1 MFFFVKENSYI
12 SVTDK
17 KDRMAFSKYNKQV
30 VVLYISTLIGVLI
43 GMLVSILNTRNLAP
57 SEYGDVRYVNN
68 IIQMLSGIF
77 LFGYFVTG
85 SRLLAIAKTKEESAQ
100 IKGGLVA
107 ILGMT
112 VALMMVCMIACGLI
126 HHYILHREF
135 AWLFYA
141 VIPVCGSVLLLNYM
155 NTSAQGDNSI
165 YSIAAA
171 RLLPSAIYLVIAYLV
186 YTHFGAYSWLM
197 LVLQNGIALLVLGI
211 IIWYNKPS
219 FKNLKQT
226 FKSLQKENKS
236 YGLQVYYG
244 SLANVSVQYIAGITL
259 GTFASNNANVGF
271 YSLAL
276 TVTGPLAMLPS
287 IIGTTYFKRFAHEN
301 NISRKILI
309 YTLSMALLS
318 MLGFVILIYPVVGF
332 LYDDRYSDVAL
343 FACVLSIGF
352 TFHGLGD
359 VFNRFLG
366 AHGRGKSLRNGAF
379 ISGAIALFGYTLGVY
394 YFGIWGAI
402 ITKISAS
409 LAYFASMVL
418 FYIYFIKKQKSI
430 ISCQNSL

>member
-1 MFFFVKENSYI
+1 MRNNKNS
-12 SVTDK
+12 
-17 KDRMAFSKYNKQV
+17 RQV
-30 VVLYISTLIGVLI
+30 IVLYISTLAGVLV

-85 SRLLAIAKTKEESAQ
+85 SRLLAIAKDKEEAAQ
-100 IKGGLVA
+100 IKGGLIA
-107 ILGMT
+107 ILGLT
-112 VALMMVCMIACGLI
+112 VALMMTCMVACGLI
-126 HHYILHREF
+126 HHYVLHRDF
-135 AWLFYA
+135 AWLFYT

-171 RLLPSAIYLVIAYLV
+171 RLLPSACYLGIAYFI
-186 YTHFGAYSWLM
+186 YKQFGASNWLM
-197 LVLQNGIALLVLGI
+197 LVLQNGIAFIILSV

-226 FKSLQKENKS
+226 FKALRQENKS

-259 GTFASNNANVGF
+259 GMFALDNTNVGF

-276 TVTGPLAMLPS
+276 TVTGPLALLPS

-301 NISRKILI
+301 CISRRI
-309 YTLSMALLS
+309 LLS
-318 MLGFVILIYPVVGF
+318 TFSLSLISLIGFVVLIFPVVGL
-332 LYDDRYSDVAL
+332 LYDERYSKVAL
-343 FACVLSIGF
+343 YACLLAIGF

-366 AHGRGKSLRNGAF
+366 AHGQGKPLRNGAF
-379 ISGAIALFGYTLGVY
+379 ISGVIALIGYTIGVCY
-394 YFGIWGAI
+394 YDIWGALFTRI
-402 ITKISAS
+402 ITS
-409 LAYFASMVL
+409 LTYFTSMIV
-418 FYIYFIKKQKSI
+418 FYFVFINKTKE
-430 ISCQNSL
+430 NNMA

>member
-1 MFFFVKENSYI
+1 MTI
-12 SVTDK
+12 SK
-17 KDRMAFSKYNKQV
+17 SKKQV
-30 VVLYISTLIGVLI
+30 IVLYISTLLGVVI

-85 SRLLAIAKTKEESAQ
+85 SRLLAIAKSEEEAAQ
-100 IKGGLVA
+100 IRGGLVT

-112 VALMMVCMIACGLI
+112 VALMMACMVACGLI
-126 HHYILHREF
+126 HHYVLHRDY
-135 AWLFYA
+135 AWLFYI
-141 VIPVCGSVLLLNYM
+141 VIPVCGSVLLLNYL

-171 RLLPSAIYLVIAYLV
+171 RLLPSTLYLGIAYFI
-186 YTHFGAYSWLM
+186 YKQFGASNWLM
-197 LVLQNGIALLVLGI
+197 LILQNGIALLVLI
-211 IIWYNKPS
+211 FIIWYNKPS
-219 FKNLKQT
+219 FKNLMQT
-226 FKSLQKENKS
+226 FKALRQENKS

-259 GTFASNNANVGF
+259 GIFAIDNTNVGF

-287 IIGTTYFKRFAHEN
+287 IIGTTYFKRFAHESC
-301 NISRKILI
+301 ISRRILLSTF
-309 YTLSMALLS
+309 TLSLISLI
-318 MLGFVILIYPVVGF
+318 GFVVLIYPVIGF
-332 LYDDRYSDVAL
+332 LYDERYSKVAL
-343 FACVLSIGF
+343 YACLLAIGF

-366 AHGRGKSLRNGAF
+366 AHGQGKPLRNGAF
-379 ISGAIALFGYTLGVY
+379 IAGTIALIGYTIGVY
-394 YFGIWGAI
+394 YYDIWGALFTRI
-402 ITKISAS
+402 ICS
-409 LAYFASMVL
+409 LTYFSSMII
-418 FYIYFIKKQKSI
+418 FYLVFINKTEE
-430 ISCQNSL
+430 NNAA

>member
-1 MFFFVKENSYI
+1 MTI
-12 SVTDK
+12 SK
-17 KDRMAFSKYNKQV
+17 GKKQV
-30 VVLYISTLIGVLI
+30 VVLYVSTLLGVLI

-85 SRLLAIAKTKEESAQ
+85 SRLLAIANSKEEAAQ

-107 ILGMT
+107 ILCMT
-112 VALMMVCMIACGLI
+112 IALMMVCMIACGLI
-126 HHYILHREF
+126 HHYVLHRDY
-135 AWLFYA
+135 AWLFYS

-171 RLLPSAIYLVIAYLV
+171 RLLPSACYLCIAYFI
-186 YTHFGAYSWLM
+186 YTRFGASNWLM
-197 LVLQNGIALLVLGI
+197 LILQNGIALIVLSA

-226 FKSLQKENKS
+226 FKTLQKENKS

-244 SLANVSVQYIAGITL
+244 SLSTVSVQYIAGITL
-259 GTFASNNANVGF
+259 GMFASNNVSVGF

-287 IIGTTYFKRFAHEN
+287 IIGTTYFKHFAHEES
-301 NISRKILI
+301 ISRKILV
-309 YTLSMALLS
+309 TTFAMSLLS
-318 MLGFVILIYPVVGF
+318 LIGFVILIYPIVGI
-332 LYDDRYSDVAL
+332 LYDERYSDVAL
-343 FACVLSIGF
+343 YACILSIGF

-366 AHGRGKSLRNGAF
+366 AHGQGKPLRNGAF
-379 ISGAIALFGYTLGVY
+379 ISGAIALLGFTFGVY
-394 YFGIWGAI
+394 FFGIWGAI

-409 LAYFASMVL
+409 LAYFISMVV
-418 FYIYFIKKQKSI
+418 FYFSFVKMT
-430 ISCQNSL
+430 

>member
-1 MFFFVKENSYI
+1 MMMMGIKKNS
-12 SVTDK
+12 
-17 KDRMAFSKYNKQV
+17 KQAI
-30 VVLYISTLIGVLI
+30 VLYISTLSGVLI

-85 SRLLAIAKTKEESAQ
+85 SRLLALSKSKEEAAQ
-100 IKGGLVA
+100 IKGGLVT
-107 ILGMT
+107 ILGLT
-112 VALMMVCMIACGLI
+112 VALMMACMVACGLI
-126 HHYILHREF
+126 HHYILHRDF
-135 AWLFYA
+135 AWLFYIA
-141 VIPVCGSVLLLNYM
+141 IPVCSPVLMLNYM

-171 RLLPSAIYLVIAYLV
+171 RLLPSAFYLVIAYFV
-186 YTHFGAYSWLM
+186 YESFGATNWLM
-197 LVLQNGIALLVLGI
+197 LVMQNGIALIVI
-211 IIWYNKPS
+211 SAIIWYNKPS

-226 FKSLQKENKS
+226 FKALKEENKS

-259 GTFASNNANVGF
+259 GMFATDNANVGF

-276 TVTGPLAMLPS
+276 TVTSPLAMLPS
-287 IIGTTYFKRFAHEN
+287 IIGTTYFKRFAHEIC
-301 NISRKILI
+301 ISHKILVSTI
-309 YTLSMALLS
+309 SMALFSLI
-318 MLGFVILIYPVVGF
+318 GFVILIYPVVGF
-332 LYDDRYSDVAL
+332 LYDERYSEVAL
-343 FACVLSIGF
+343 FGCILSIGF

-366 AHGRGKSLRNGAF
+366 AHGQGTSLRNGAF
-379 ISGAIALFGYTLGVY
+379 ISGFIALVGYTLGVY

-409 LAYFASMVL
+409 ITYFVSMTV
-418 FYIYFIKKQKSI
+418 FYICFIKKSK
-430 ISCQNSL
+430 

>member
-1 MFFFVKENSYI
+1 MKLNKNS
-12 SVTDK
+12 
-17 KDRMAFSKYNKQV
+17 KQAL
-30 VVLYISTLIGVLI
+30 VLYISTLSGVLI

-57 SEYGDVRYVNN
+57 SEYGNVRYVNN

-85 SRLLAIAKTKEESAQ
+85 SRLLAIAKSKEEAAQ
-100 IKGGLVA
+100 IKGGLVT
-107 ILGMT
+107 ILGLT
-112 VALMMVCMIACGLI
+112 VALMMICMVACGLI
-126 HHYILHREF
+126 HHYILHRDY
-135 AWLFYA
+135 AWLFYTA
-141 VIPVCGSVLLLNYM
+141 IPVCGSVLLLNYM

-171 RLLPSAIYLVIAYLV
+171 RLLPSTFYLCIAYLV
-186 YTHFGAYSWLM
+186 YKHLGATSWLM
-197 LVLQNGIALLVLGI
+197 LLLQNGIAMLVLSA

-219 FKNLKQT
+219 FKNLKYT
-226 FKSLQKENKS
+226 FKALKEENRT

-244 SLANVSVQYIAGITL
+244 SLTGVSVHYVAGITL
-259 GTFASNNANVGF
+259 GMFASNNVNVGF

-301 NISRKILI
+301 SISRKILI
-309 YTLSMALLS
+309 STFSMALLS
-318 MLGFVILIYPVVGF
+318 MILFIILIYPVVGF

-343 FACVLSIGF
+343 YACILAIGF

-366 AHGRGKSLRNGAF
+366 AHGQGKPLRNGAF
-379 ISGAIALFGYTLGVY
+379 ISGAIALVGYTVCVY

-402 ITKISAS
+402 FTKILTSFS
-409 LAYFASMVL
+409 YFFCIIVY
-418 FYIYFIKKQKSI
+418 YIFFTR
-430 ISCQNSL
+430 NHVEV

>member
-1 MFFFVKENSYI
+1 MRLNKNS
-12 SVTDK
+12 
-17 KDRMAFSKYNKQV
+17 KQAI
-30 VVLYISTLIGVLI
+30 VLYVSTLLGVLV

-57 SEYGDVRYVNN
+57 NEYGDVRYVNN

-85 SRLLAIAKTKEESAQ
+85 SRLLAIARSKEEAAQ

-107 ILGMT
+107 ILGLT
-112 VALMMVCMIACGLI
+112 VALMMVCMAACGLI
-126 HHYILHREF
+126 HHYILHRDY
-135 AWLFYA
+135 AWLFYTA
-141 VIPVCGSVLLLNYM
+141 IPVCGSVLLLNYM

-171 RLLPSAIYLVIAYLV
+171 RLFPSAVYLGIAYLI
-186 YTHFGAYSWLM
+186 YAHFGATSWLM
-197 LVLQNGIALLVLGI
+197 IVLQNGIAMLVLGV
-211 IIWYNKPS
+211 IIWLNKPS
-219 FKNLKQT
+219 LKNLKQT
-226 FKSLQKENKS
+226 FKALQKENKS

-244 SLANVSVQYIAGITL
+244 SLVSVSVQYVAGITL
-259 GTFASNNANVGF
+259 GMFATNNANVGF

-301 NISRKILI
+301 SISRKILI
-309 YTLSMALLS
+309 YTFSMALLS
-318 MLGFVILIYPVVGF
+318 MIGFAILIYPVVEI
-332 LYDDRYSDVAL
+332 LYDERYSDVAL
-343 FACVLSIGF
+343 FACILAIGF

-366 AHGRGKSLRNGAF
+366 AHGQGKSLRNGAF
-379 ISGAIALFGYTLGVY
+379 ITGAIALCGYTIGVY

-402 ITKISAS
+402 ITKILSS
-409 LAYFASMVL
+409 MAYFCSMVL
-418 FYIYFIKKQKSI
+418 FYIKFVKRI
-430 ISCQNSL
+430 

>member
-1 MFFFVKENSYI
+1 MQNQTTVM
-12 SVTDK
+12 TL
-17 KDRMAFSKYNKQV
+17 NKNHIQAI
-30 VVLYISTLIGVLI
+30 VLYICTLFGVLIGVL
-43 GMLVSILNTRNLAP
+43 VSVLNTRNLAP
-57 SEYGDVRYVNN
+57 SEYGDVRYINN

-85 SRLLAIAKTKEESAQ
+85 SRLLAIAKSKEEAAQ
-100 IKGGLVA
+100 IKGGLVT

-126 HHYILHREF
+126 HHYILHRDF
-135 AWLFYA
+135 AWLFYT

-165 YSIAAA
+165 FSIAAA
-171 RLLPSAIYLVIAYLV
+171 RLLPSLIYLFIAYFV
-186 YTHFGAYSWLM
+186 YEHFGASNWLM
-197 LVLQNGIALLVLGI
+197 LVLQNGIALIVLSV

-226 FKSLQKENKS
+226 FKALQEENKS

-244 SLANVSVQYIAGITL
+244 SLATVSVQYIAGITL
-259 GTFASNNANVGF
+259 GMFAADNANVGF

-276 TVTGPLAMLPS
+276 TVTGPLALLPS
-287 IIGTTYFKRFAHEN
+287 IIGTTFFKRFAHEN
-301 NISRKILI
+301 CISREVLFS
-309 YTLSMALLS
+309 TFFMALLS
-318 MLGFVILIYPVVGF
+318 MVGFVILVYPVVGI
-332 LYDDRYSDVAL
+332 LYDERYSDVAL
-343 FACVLSIGF
+343 FACFLSVGF

-366 AHGRGKSLRNGAF
+366 AHGQGKSLRNGAF
-379 ISGAIALFGYTLGVY
+379 ISGAIALVGYTIGVY

-402 ITKISAS
+402 FTKITAS
-409 LAYFASMVL
+409 TAYFVSMAV
-418 FYIYFIKKQKSI
+418 FYFCFVKRV
-430 ISCQNSL
+430 

>member
-1 MFFFVKENSYI
+1 M
-12 SVTDK
+12 T
-17 KDRMAFSKYNKQV
+17 FSKNIKQAF
-30 VVLYISTLIGVLI
+30 VLYISTLSGVLI

-77 LFGYFVTG
+77 LFGYFVSG
-85 SRLLAIAKTKEESAQ
+85 SRLLAIAQSKEEASQ
-100 IKGGLVA
+100 IKGGLVT
-107 ILGMT
+107 ILGLT
-112 VALMMVCMIACGLI
+112 VALMMICMIACGLI
-126 HHYILHREF
+126 HHYILHRDF
-135 AWLFYA
+135 AWLFYTA
-141 VIPVCGSVLLLNYM
+141 IPVCGSALLLNYM

-171 RLLPSAIYLVIAYLV
+171 RLLPSAFYLGIAYWI
-186 YTHFGAYSWLM
+186 YTRFGASSWLM
-197 LVLQNGIALLVLGI
+197 LVLQNGIAMLVLSA

-226 FKSLQKENKS
+226 FKALLEENKS

-259 GTFASNNANVGF
+259 GMFATNNTNVGF
-271 YSLAL
+271 YSLAI
-276 TVTGPLAMLPS
+276 TVTAPLAMLPN
-287 IIGTTYFKRFAHEN
+287 IIGTTYFKHFAHESC
-301 NISRKILI
+301 ISRKILI
-309 YTLSMALLS
+309 STFSMALLS
-318 MLGFVILIYPVVGF
+318 LIGFVILIYPVVGF

-343 FACVLSIGF
+343 FACILSVGF

-366 AHGRGKSLRNGAF
+366 AHGQGMSLRNGAF
-379 ISGAIALFGYTLGVY
+379 ISGAIALVGYTIGVY
-394 YFGIWGAI
+394 YYGIWGAI

-409 LAYFASMVL
+409 LAYFVTMVVYYFL
-418 FYIYFIKKQKSI
+418 FTKSKTMT
-430 ISCQNSL
+430 NM

>member
-1 MFFFVKENSYI
+1 MTI
-12 SVTDK
+12 SK
-17 KDRMAFSKYNKQV
+17 SKKQV
-30 VVLYISTLIGVLI
+30 VVLYISTLLGVVI

-68 IIQMLSGIF
+68 IIQMLSGIL

-85 SRLLAIAKTKEESAQ
+85 SRLLAIAKSEEEAAQ
-100 IKGGLVA
+100 IRGGLVT

-112 VALMMVCMIACGLI
+112 VALMMVCMVACGLI
-126 HHYILHREF
+126 HHYVLHRDY
-135 AWLFYA
+135 AWLFYT

-171 RLLPSAIYLVIAYLV
+171 RLLPSALYLGIAYWV
-186 YTHFGAYSWLM
+186 FYKFGASSWLM
-197 LVLQNGIALLVLGI
+197 LVLQNGIALIVLSF
-211 IIWYNKPS
+211 IIWHNKPS

-226 FKSLQKENKS
+226 FKALRQENKS

-259 GTFASNNANVGF
+259 GIFALDNTNVGF

-301 NISRKILI
+301 CISRKIL
-309 YTLSMALLS
+309 LSTFSLS
-318 MLGFVILIYPVVGF
+318 FISLIGFIVLIFPVIGL
-332 LYDDRYSDVAL
+332 LYDERYSKVAL
-343 FACVLSIGF
+343 YACLLAIGF

-366 AHGRGKSLRNGAF
+366 AHGQGKPLRNGAF
-379 ISGAIALFGYTLGVY
+379 ISGVIALIGYTIGVCY
-394 YFGIWGAI
+394 YDIWGALFTRI
-402 ITKISAS
+402 ITS
-409 LAYFASMVL
+409 LSYFTSMIV
-418 FYIYFIKKQKSI
+418 FYFFFINKTKE
-430 ISCQNSL
+430 NNMA

>member
-1 MFFFVKENSYI
+1 MTI
-12 SVTDK
+12 SK
-17 KDRMAFSKYNKQV
+17 SKKQV
-30 VVLYISTLIGVLI
+30 GVLYVSTLLGVVI

-85 SRLLAIAKTKEESAQ
+85 SRLLAIAKSEEEAAQ
-100 IKGGLVA
+100 IKGGLVT

-112 VALMMVCMIACGLI
+112 IALMMVCMVACGLI
-126 HHYILHREF
+126 HHYVLHRDY
-135 AWLFYA
+135 AWLFYS
-141 VIPVCGSVLLLNYM
+141 VIPVCGSVLLLNYI

-171 RLLPSAIYLVIAYLV
+171 RLLPSTIYLGIAYWV
-186 YTHFGAYSWLM
+186 YYQFGASNWLM
-197 LVLQNGIALLVLGI
+197 LVLQNGIAIIILSV

-226 FKSLQKENKS
+226 FKALQQENKS

-259 GTFASNNANVGF
+259 GMFALDNTNVGF

-301 NISRKILI
+301 CISRRILI
-309 YTLSMALLS
+309 STFSMALLS
-318 MLGFVILIYPVVGF
+318 IIGFVILIYPVVGF
-332 LYDDRYSDVAL
+332 LYDERYSDVAL
-343 FACVLSIGF
+343 YACILSIGF

-366 AHGRGKSLRNGAF
+366 AHGQGKPLRNVAF
-379 ISGAIALFGYTLGVY
+379 ISGVIALLGYTIGVY
-394 YFGIWGAI
+394 FGGIWGAI
-402 ITKISAS
+402 FTKIAAS
-409 LAYFASMVL
+409 LAYFVFTML
-418 FYIYFIKKQKSI
+418 FYLTFAKRKRT
-430 ISCQNSL
+430 

>member
-1 MFFFVKENSYI
+1 MRLNKNS
-12 SVTDK
+12 
-17 KDRMAFSKYNKQV
+17 KQAT
-30 VVLYISTLIGVLI
+30 VLYVSTLLGVLV

-57 SEYGDVRYVNN
+57 NEYGDVRYVNN

-85 SRLLAIAKTKEESAQ
+85 SRLLAIAKSKEEAAQ
-100 IKGGLVA
+100 IKGGLVT
-107 ILGMT
+107 ILGLT
-112 VALMMVCMIACGLI
+112 VTLMMVCMVVCALL
-126 HHYILHREF
+126 HHYILHRDY
-135 AWLFYA
+135 AWLFYTA
-141 VIPVCGSVLLLNYM
+141 IPVCGSMLLLNYM

-171 RLLPSAIYLVIAYLV
+171 RLLPSTIYLGVAYLV
-186 YTHFGAYSWLM
+186 YRQFGASSWLM
-197 LVLQNGIALLVLGI
+197 LVMQNGIALIVLSVI
-211 IIWYNKPS
+211 ILYNKPS

-226 FKSLQKENKS
+226 FKALQKENKS

-244 SLANVSVQYIAGITL
+244 SLANVSIQYIAGITL
-259 GTFASNNANVGF
+259 GMFATNNTNVGF

-301 NISRKILI
+301 SISRKILI
-309 YTLSMALLS
+309 YTFSMALLS
-318 MLGFVILIYPVVGF
+318 MIGFAILIYPVVGI
-332 LYDDRYSDVAL
+332 LYDERYSDVAL
-343 FACVLSIGF
+343 FACILAIGF

-366 AHGRGKSLRNGAF
+366 AHGQGKSLRNGAF
-379 ISGAIALFGYTLGVY
+379 ISGAIALVGYTIGVY

-402 ITKISAS
+402 FTRILAS
-409 LAYFASMVL
+409 LAYFTSMVVY
-418 FYIYFIKKQKSI
+418 YIYSVKDVKLAIEKR
-430 ISCQNSL
+430 

>member
-1 MFFFVKENSYI
+1 MRLNKN
-12 SVTDK
+12 
-17 KDRMAFSKYNKQV
+17 NKQAA
-30 VVLYISTLIGVLI
+30 VLYVSTLLGVLV
-43 GMLVSILNTRNLAP
+43 GMLVSILNTRNLTP
-57 SEYGDVRYVNN
+57 SEYGDVRYINN

-85 SRLLAIAKTKEESAQ
+85 SRLLAIAKSQKEASQ
-100 IKGGLVA
+100 IKGGLVT
-107 ILGMT
+107 ILGLT
-112 VALMMVCMIACGLI
+112 IILMMVCMVACGLT
-126 HHYILHREF
+126 HQYILHRKY
-135 AWLFYA
+135 AWLFYTA
-141 VIPVCGSVLLLNYM
+141 IPVCGSVLLLNYM

-171 RLLPSAIYLVIAYLV
+171 RLLPSSIYLAIAYFV
-186 YTHFGAYSWLM
+186 YRQFGASNWLM
-197 LVLQNGIALLVLGI
+197 LVLQNGIALLVLSVI
-211 IIWYNKPS
+211 IGYNKPS

-226 FKSLQKENKS
+226 FKALQKENKS

-259 GTFASNNANVGF
+259 GLFAVNNANVGF

-301 NISRKILI
+301 SISRKILLS
-309 YTLSMALLS
+309 TFSMALLS
-318 MLGFVILIYPVVGF
+318 MIGFVILIYPIVGI

-343 FACVLSIGF
+343 FACILAIGF

-366 AHGRGKSLRNGAF
+366 AHGQGKPLRNGAF
-379 ISGAIALFGYTLGVY
+379 ISGIIALLGFTIGVY
-394 YFGIWGAI
+394 FFGIWGAI
-402 ITKISAS
+402 ITKILAS
-409 LAYFASMVL
+409 LAYFASML
-418 FYIYFIKKQKSI
+418 AFYICFIKRA
-430 ISCQNSL
+430 NNE

>member
-1 MFFFVKENSYI
+1 MTI
-12 SVTDK
+12 SK
-17 KDRMAFSKYNKQV
+17 SKKQV
-30 VVLYISTLIGVLI
+30 VVLYISTLLGVVI

-85 SRLLAIAKTKEESAQ
+85 SRLLAIAKSEEEAAQ
-100 IKGGLVA
+100 IRGGLVT
-107 ILGMT
+107 ILGIT
-112 VALMMVCMIACGLI
+112 VALMMVCMVACGLI
-126 HHYILHREF
+126 HHYVLHRDY
-135 AWLFYA
+135 AWLFYT

-171 RLLPSAIYLVIAYLV
+171 RLLPSALYLGIAYWV
-186 YTHFGAYSWLM
+186 YYQFGASSWLM
-197 LVLQNGIALLVLGI
+197 LILQNGIALIVLSF
-211 IIWYNKPS
+211 IIWHNKPS

-226 FKSLQKENKS
+226 FKALRQENKS

-259 GTFASNNANVGF
+259 GIFALDNTNVGF

-301 NISRKILI
+301 CISRKIL
-309 YTLSMALLS
+309 LSTFSLS
-318 MLGFVILIYPVVGF
+318 LISLIGFVVLIFPVVDF
-332 LYDDRYSDVAL
+332 LYDERYSKVAL
-343 FACVLSIGF
+343 YACLLAIGF

-366 AHGRGKSLRNGAF
+366 AHGQGKPLRNGAF
-379 ISGAIALFGYTLGVY
+379 IAGTIALIGYTIGVCY
-394 YFGIWGAI
+394 YGIWGAI
-402 ITKISAS
+402 ITRISSS
-409 LAYFASMVL
+409 LVYFFSMAI
-418 FYIYFIKKQKSI
+418 FYHTFVKRT
-430 ISCQNSL
+430 